1 MLSAEKIEEIKAQ
14 AFAGVPSE
22 LEGICHIYPLTMK
35 EILSIGYSKYTGML
49 GLLLLTEQQIADI
62 VKEKTGQNL
71 SVEQVNP
78 LVYLLLSTEQNDSFL
93 LDLQK
98 VFSTFIKEEVLFLPS
113 ISSILVGSPDDKRLI
128 TVENFKDFQD
138 ILRIQNKREVSAAPP
153 KDETPGER
161 KMRLLRE
168 KRDAVKRKQQ
178 QKGRESQSQSLVDL
192 LEIAEVFG
200 IDWKNE
206 TLYAF
211 YSLIRRHQAKEKW
224 DQDLAMICAGADSNK
239 IKTKYWGENLNSE

>member
-93 LDLQK
+93 FDLQK
-98 VFSTFIKEEVLFLPS
+98 VFSTFIK
-113 ISSILVGSPDDKRLI
+113 
-128 TVENFKDFQD
+128 ENFKDFQD

-178 QKGRESQSQSLVDL
+178 QKGREPQSQSLVDL

>member
-14 AFAGVPSE
+14 AFAGVPTE
-22 LEGICHIYPLTMK
+22 LEGICHVYPLTMR
-35 EILSIGYSKYTGML
+35 EILKIGYSRYIGML
-49 GLLLLTEQQIADI
+49 GLLLLTEQQIVDL
-62 VKEKTGQNL
+62 VKEKTGQDL

-93 LDLQK
+93 LDLQN

-113 ISSILVGSPDDKRLI
+113 INSILVGSPDDKRLI

-138 ILRIQNKREVSAAPP
+138 ILRIQNKREVDTAPP
-153 KDETPGER
+153 KDESPGER

-178 QKGRESQSQSLVDL
+178 QKKGETQSLVDL

-224 DQDLAMICAGADSNK
+224 DQDLAMICAGADSKK
-239 IKTKYWGENLNSE
+239 IKTKYWGENLNNE